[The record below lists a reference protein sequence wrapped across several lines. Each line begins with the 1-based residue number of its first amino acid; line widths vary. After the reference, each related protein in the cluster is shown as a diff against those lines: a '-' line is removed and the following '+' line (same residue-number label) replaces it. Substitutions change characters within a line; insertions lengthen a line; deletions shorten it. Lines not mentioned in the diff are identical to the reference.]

1 MSAAKYSEFTLN
13 FNSAARG
20 NDKAPTLRGKA
31 KVIDA
36 EGSATEFDVAAWG
49 PNKAQSGGPDFYNV
63 TLTPKDPAHAA
74 RQLKTELDGPVPN
87 AIDGFELSKLGT
99 GRLFERSDEQL
110 AAAKQ
115 DGKSLPKFF
124 GHALVLLPSARAT
137 SICRPGTER
146 STTSIPATRRCTTAP
161 PQPPRGLV
169 RRSLSRSHA
178 EMPYWRH
185 HAISKMARTSSQAG
199 TLQPPPA
206 AGLLEHPSNRH
217 RCGITRAARLRRQHP
232 LDRMLVKQPGPTPI
246 LADHVHAL
254 PAHVASDALARGTRP
269 HGRGDEANAQRV
281 AAEAVCSIAGC
292 RWRQPAPEA
301 FSVDCR
307 PDDLAHGSV
316 MHTSPEHTRGG
327 DLAQNRTMT
336 DGSQSKPSLQSLDRA
351 GAAATGDRLDN
362 RRVVSVCTPN
372 GDP

>member
-63 TLTPKDPAHAA
+63 TFTPKDPAHAA

-124 GHALVLLPSARAT
+124 GHALVLVPSGPRYIDMSAWHRAEHNFYSGNAPLHDRAAAAAARAGKAK
-137 SICRPGTER
+137 PE
-146 STTSIPATRRCTTAP
+146 PE
-161 PQPPRGLV
+161 PR
-169 RRSLSRSHA
+169 
-178 EMPYWRH
+178 
-185 HAISKMARTSSQAG
+185 
-199 TLQPPPA
+199 
-206 AGLLEHPSNRH
+206 
-217 RCGITRAARLRRQHP
+217 
-232 LDRMLVKQPGPTPI
+232 
-246 LADHVHAL
+246 
-254 PAHVASDALARGTRP
+254 
-269 HGRGDEANAQRV
+269 
-281 AAEAVCSIAGC
+281 
-292 RWRQPAPEA
+292 
-301 FSVDCR
+301 
-307 PDDLAHGSV
+307 
-316 MHTSPEHTRGG
+316 
-327 DLAQNRTMT
+327 
-336 DGSQSKPSLQSLDRA
+336 
-351 GAAATGDRLDN
+351 
-362 RRVVSVCTPN
+362 
-372 GDP
+372 